1 MFGVSGVHCCG
12 KIMDNICT
20 VNLSEEKPETFEIY
34 VVQKKIPSGDMG
46 CRYHVAEAELDLI
59 EFREASA
66 YFQRWSKLW
75 DRVSRP
81 RDRPR
86 RNACR
91 SNLIQI
97 CRASLLST
105 IYMALLWRV
114 DPFPQ
119 DLVERSRF

>member
-1 MFGVSGVHCCG
+1 MFGVSEVHCCG

-20 VNLSEEKPETFEIY
+20 INLSKEKPETFEIY
-34 VVQKKIPSGDMG
+34 VVQQKISPGDMG

-66 YFQRWSKLW
+66 YYFHRWSMLW

-81 RDRPR
+81 WDRLR

-91 SNLIQI
+91 SNLIQM

-105 IYMALLWRV
+105 I
-114 DPFPQ
+114 
-119 DLVERSRF
+119 